1 MILLI
6 VILLIIMQSKYHY
19 ISTHKS
25 TYTTTSEQV
34 KWCRYE
40 QHFVMPSHQLP
51 QHPRGPAIWQV
62 QHKEELV
69 EALQLLLAEPRQRH
83 SQGNAAVQATARIA
97 HGMLTIAW
105 EVLVIMVLEPAL
117 VGVPPRAMRADTS
130 NQSAT
135 SGAASEGDGLGDDD
149 DNNDDHSDSESGA
162 DDSPSSQGTNLSRVM
177 MMLTA

>member
-1 MILLI
+1 
-6 VILLIIMQSKYHY
+6 
-19 ISTHKS
+19 
-25 TYTTTSEQV
+25 
-34 KWCRYE
+34 
-40 QHFVMPSHQLP
+40 MPSHQLP

-62 QHKEELV
+62 QHSDELV

-130 NQSAT
+130 NQSTA
-135 SGAASEGDGLGDDD
+135 SGGASEGDGDDD
-149 DNNDDHSDSESGA
+149 DDDQTDSENSA
-162 DDSPSSQGTNLSRVM
+162 DDSPSSHETDLGRAGQGHGDSVANGPVGHD
-177 MMLTA
+177 A